1 MTVRLE
7 ICDCMYQV
15 TRYTDGK
22 LTGGPHRYEAEQLD
36 SAMGLARMWSD
47 REMTAAMNERFVS
60 QADREAVR
68 VFKQLTERSPFNGG
82 SSKKS

>member
-36 SAMGLARMWSD
+36 S
-47 REMTAAMNERFVS
+47 TVAAELVDYGR
-60 QADREAVR
+60 
-68 VFKQLTERSPFNGG
+68 
-82 SSKKS
+82 